1 MTQKPLEEMS
11 AFFDLRHEIYDEVH
25 TANIDG
31 GAESKRIPALY
42 LPERME
48 TLLDLG
54 IGTGLELEAVFERF
68 PRAQVTGL
76 DISAGLVRQLKSKYP
91 TRYIKVILES
101 YLTYDLGSSCY
112 DAAVSVM
119 SLHHYTPEVKT
130 ELYRRILHALKP
142 GGTYVE
148 CDYMLSDAEFSNPQ
162 SEQDAL
168 FAMYERLRVEQGL
181 DSKLE
186 YHFDTPCTVHN
197 QIHMLQA
204 AGFISVKEVW
214 RRKNTVVLTA
224 GKEARA

>member
-11 AFFDLRHEIYDEVH
+11 AFFDLRNEIYDEVH

-31 GAESKRIPALY
+31 GVESKRIPARY

-68 PRAQVTGL
+68 PRAHVTGL
-76 DISAGLVRQLKSKYP
+76 DISAGLVGHLKSKYP
-91 TRYIKVILES
+91 TRSIKVILES
-101 YLTYDLGSSCY
+101 YLTYDLGASCY
-112 DAAVSVM
+112 DAAISVM
-119 SLHHYTPEVKT
+119 SLHHYAPEVKT

-142 GGTYVE
+142 GGIYVE
-148 CDYMLSDAEFSNPQ
+148 CDYMLSDAEFPNPQ

-168 FAMYERLRVEQGL
+168 FAMYERLKVEQGL
-181 DSKLE
+181 DCETE

-197 QIHMLQA
+197 QIHMLQT
-204 AGFISVKEVW
+204 AGFTSVKEVW
-214 RRKNTVVLTA
+214 RRKNTVILTA
-224 GKEARA
+224 